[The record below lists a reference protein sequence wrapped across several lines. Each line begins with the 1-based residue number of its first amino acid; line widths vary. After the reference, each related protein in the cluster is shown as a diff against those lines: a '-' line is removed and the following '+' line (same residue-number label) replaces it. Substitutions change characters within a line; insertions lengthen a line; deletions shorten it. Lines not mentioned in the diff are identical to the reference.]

1 MGQSSFF
8 PNELQRPLVT
18 EKITVPMLTLDQVIY
33 EAGISGNVSF
43 IKIDA
48 EGSEPLILKGMGRTI
63 ERFHPA
69 IWLEVNRP
77 SLRAGNFPI
86 DAIESP
92 LREAGYDIYRLVGFR
107 DHFLRLKFSLITV
120 RNLAEVPD
128 ELFDI
133 LAVPRDPAWKARLD
147 ALRQ

>member
-1 MGQSSFF
+1 M
-8 PNELQRPLVT
+8 VT
-18 EKITVPMLTLDQVIY
+18 EKMSVPTLTLDQVIE

-48 EGSEPLILKGMGRTI
+48 EGSEPLILKGMSRTI
-63 ERFHPA
+63 ERFRPT

-86 DAIESP
+86 DAIETP
-92 LREAGYDIYRLVGFR
+92 LREAGYDFYRLMEFR
-107 DHFLRLKFSLITV
+107 DNFLRLKFSLITM
-120 RNLAEVPD
+120 RNLAEVPE

-133 LAVPRDPAWKARLD
+133 LAVPRDPAWEARLD